1 MKIKLNNLEMS
12 FKQSRETINFGG
24 VTYFYGQ
31 MGAGKT
37 SIVKIVDYCLG
48 GKLEYSPALQQEFIS
63 STLTLTVCDELLSI
77 QRVKDT
83 EKVIVRTAI
92 NGSSIEAV
100 IPLSPTPSREVI
112 PGTEIETLSD
122 LIYHLSGVIPPKVR
136 RSKKSDDSKIQRLS
150 IRNLLWYC
158 YLDQDHIDSNFFN
171 LDETSDTFKKL
182 QSRDVL
188 RYIIGFHQEKVTEL
202 EIKLQEL
209 RDERRE
215 LNSAAITLDS
225 ALDELGIESTITIVD
240 KILALE
246 KELEKEVSDLN
257 ELKSNLVE
265 SYVPHE
271 SETLKIKARYLATE
285 IDALSDS
292 ILDVARVI
300 ERDSEHLNEIKILKV
315 KVKRDR
321 SAREVLS
328 GIAYET
334 CPCCTMNLLARKL
347 DECAVCGQI
356 QVKEVEDE
364 SALVLEADANARISD
379 LKASIANHN
388 KQLKTMERR
397 LFGFSKEK
405 ELVDRDVEES
415 LKEYDSAFLST
426 VLGKEKS
433 KLSIE
438 EKIYSLNKLKR
449 LPDKVNALK
458 KKSNDL
464 TPEISE
470 LAGELKICREEA
482 EKDTSNLKK
491 LEDEFLKCLVGSKMP
506 GIKSSDTVE
515 IHSPDFLPEVIDS
528 NIGGLAT
535 TSFSNLSSGGKKTLY
550 KCCFALAFHLLAKKT
565 KSNLPSLLI
574 IDSPMKNISE
584 RENKDQF
591 TSFLNLIYE
600 LADGP
605 LSNTQFILV
614 DKEFHAPPEDFS
626 REIVSRHMQPNSKV
640 HPPLI
645 PYYQGH

>member
-1 MKIKLNNLEMS
+1 MKIKLKNLKLS
-12 FKQSRETINFGG
+12 FKKSYEVIDFED

-37 SIVKIVDYCLG
+37 SIVNLVDYCLG
-48 GKLEYSPALQQEFIS
+48 GKLEYSPALQQEFNS
-63 STLTLTVCDELLSI
+63 ATLTLTVCDVSLSI
-77 QRVKDT
+77 LRVKNT
-83 EKVIVRTAI
+83 EKVIVETVI
-92 NGSSIEAV
+92 NGSPIETV
-100 IPLSPTPSREVI
+100 VPLSAGGEVI
-112 PGTEIETLSD
+112 PETGVETLSD
-122 LIYHLSGVIPPKVR
+122 LIYFLSGVIPPKVR
-136 RSKKSDDSKIQRLS
+136 RSKKSEDTKIQRLS

-188 RYIIGFHQEKVTEL
+188 RYIVGYHQEKVTEM
-202 EIKLQEL
+202 EIRLQEL
-209 RDERRE
+209 RDKRRE
-215 LNSAAITLDS
+215 LNSASITLES
-225 ALDELGIESTITIVD
+225 ALDELGVESVITIDNSIAV
-240 KILALE
+240 LE
-246 KELEKEVSDLN
+246 KKLEKEVLDLDD
-257 ELKSNLVE
+257 LKSGLVE
-265 SYVPHE
+265 DYVLHE
-271 SETLKIKARYLATE
+271 SENLKAKARYLATE
-285 IDALSDS
+285 IDALNESV
-292 ILDVARVI
+292 LDVERVV
-300 ERDSEHLNEIKILKV
+300 ERDSEHLSEIEVLKV

-321 SAREVLS
+321 SAREILS
-328 GIAYET
+328 GITYET
-334 CPCCTMNLLARKL
+334 CPCCTMNLPARKL
-347 DECAVCGQI
+347 DECAVCGQV
-356 QVKEVEDE
+356 QENEVEDE
-364 SALVLEADANARISD
+364 STLVLEADANARITD

-388 KQLKTMERR
+388 KQLKLMKRR
-397 LFGFSKEK
+397 LLEFSKEK
-405 ELVDRDVEES
+405 ELVDRNIEKS

-433 KLSIE
+433 KLAIE
-438 EKIYSLNKLKR
+438 EKIYSLNKLRK
-449 LPDKVNALK
+449 LPDKVNSLK

-470 LAGELKICREEA
+470 LASELKACREEA

-491 LEDEFLKCLVGSKMP
+491 LEDAFLSCLVGSKMP
-506 GIKSSDTVE
+506 GIKSSDSVE
-515 IHSPDFLPEVIDS
+515 IKSPDFLPEVLDS

-550 KCCFALAFHLLAKKT
+550 KCCFALAFHLLARKA

-626 REIVSRHMQPNSKV
+626 REMLSRHMQPNSKD